1 LRVAGTF
8 YRGHDPKW
16 AWTPLSGEGAA
27 IHGGRWNPRG
37 MPALYLGNDI
47 MGVVAEMSHGLVD
60 RIRPLTMCAYTVD
73 CEDIADLTTEA
84 GRAEHGIDPAAMACP
99 WFLIAAD
106 GGEPPS
112 WAIARRLIAADHAG
126 ALVPSFAPQ
135 ARGHHI
141 NLVLWRWGPDLP
153 HKVEVHDPTG
163 LLPRNQ
169 LSWADK

>member
-1 LRVAGTF
+1 
-8 YRGHDPKW
+8 
-16 AWTPLSGEGAA
+16 
-27 IHGGRWNPRG
+27 
-37 MPALYLGNDI
+37 
-47 MGVVAEMSHGLVD
+47 
-60 RIRPLTMCAYTVD
+60 
-73 CEDIADLTTEA
+73 
-84 GRAEHGIDPAAMACP
+84 MACP

-106 GGEPPS
+106 GGEPPT
-112 WAIARRLIAADHAG
+112 WAIARRLIAAGHAG

-141 NLVLWRWGPDLP
+141 NLVLWKWGPDLP